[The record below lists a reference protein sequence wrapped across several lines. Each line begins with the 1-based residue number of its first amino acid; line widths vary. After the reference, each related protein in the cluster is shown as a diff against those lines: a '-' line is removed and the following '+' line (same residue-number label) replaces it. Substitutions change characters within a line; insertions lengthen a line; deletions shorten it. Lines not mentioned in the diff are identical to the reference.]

1 MCKINLDFTVRGMR
15 NAAAADPD
23 SIRER
28 LIATADRATAIAAAA
43 EREGRTLTVDERA
56 SVDELHSEF
65 LGLRAELDAI
75 DRVQGMQRALAEPMP
90 RGALPPDVVAAAN
103 AEAASGRATVS
114 DRRRGIV
121 LPVNCARASSILLPR
136 SADAFG
142 QNVEAFFQS
151 VARGVADPRML
162 NLTGTESSGADGG
175 FAVPNFWFAG
185 ILDQAMQAAEFA
197 PRCLLFPTST
207 NGITIPMPD
216 TQNRST
222 DIAGLSANWAGENQ
236 QQTAQRMKWRNVDV
250 RLHKIFLLAEASGEL
265 AADGLNF
272 AAQLETKM
280 AEAAAFALDAAILRG
295 TGAGQPL
302 GILNDPSAIA
312 VNPESGQTAGT
323 VLYQNLINMFGRIS
337 PASQKRATWFISP
350 SVLGQLL
357 QMSWPGSTIPILLG
371 NGNAT
376 NAAAGE
382 FVGTILG
389 RPVVTTEVCNPIGD
403 AGDIVIAD
411 LSQFALAMRTTARIE
426 VDRSHG
432 FDRDAIAWR
441 LIWRVSG
448 CGMWNSAITPY
459 AGGPTLGWCAY
470 LNART

>member
-222 DIAGLSANWAGENQ
+222 DIAG
-236 QQTAQRMKWRNVDV
+236 
-250 RLHKIFLLAEASGEL
+250 F
-265 AADGLNF
+265 
-272 AAQLETKM
+272 
-280 AEAAAFALDAAILRG
+280 
-295 TGAGQPL
+295 P
-302 GILNDPSAIA
+302 
-312 VNPESGQTAGT
+312 
-323 VLYQNLINMFGRIS
+323 
-337 PASQKRATWFISP
+337 
-350 SVLGQLL
+350 
-357 QMSWPGSTIPILLG
+357 
-371 NGNAT
+371 
-376 NAAAGE
+376 
-382 FVGTILG
+382 
-389 RPVVTTEVCNPIGD
+389 PIGP
-403 AGDIVIAD
+403 VK
-411 LSQFALAMRTTARIE
+411 T
-426 VDRSHG
+426 
-432 FDRDAIAWR
+432 
-441 LIWRVSG
+441 
-448 CGMWNSAITPY
+448 NSKPR
-459 AGGPTLGWCAY
+459 
-470 LNART
+470 NA